1 MFALF
6 CFSALMVTD
15 IPTEKIEQKVYPN
28 LMKWLRSEWA
38 SISCTADNQ
47 LSLGIASENSV
58 HLII

>member
-1 MFALF
+1 
-6 CFSALMVTD
+6 MVTD